1 MVAFLHFALPIC
13 YSTSLGY
20 SFSVDVATAKEQKK
34 TIRKTKSQVCLQKLG
49 QALAWLVGKEI
60 YDL

>member
-1 MVAFLHFALPIC
+1 LKNIECF
-13 YSTSLGY
+13 SLGY
-20 SFSVDVATAKEQKK
+20 SFSVDFAKEKKKKK

>member
-20 SFSVDVATAKEQKK
+20 SFSVDVATAKKQKK
-34 TIRKTKSQVCLQKLG
+34 L
-49 QALAWLVGKEI
+49 
-60 YDL
+60 